1 VTPFVDLHLHTNASD
16 GTDTP
21 SEVVRR
27 ADALGLAAMAI
38 TDHDTVA
45 GLAEGKAAAKET
57 GIPLVPG
64 VEISARLGWA
74 EIHVIGLGIDP
85 LHPVL
90 AAFLEAQRATRTERA
105 RAIVDRLH
113 RVGVNISWEVL
124 TADSASGDSLGR
136 MHLAREIHRL
146 GHAKTVQQAFDK
158 FLNRRGAAWVNK
170 ELPGCGAAISVVHDA
185 GGLAFLAHPGI
196 GHASKLL
203 DKLLVLPFDGIEAWH
218 SKHTAGHVDQFQ
230 QLAAERGLLLSGG
243 SDCHGMAKGR
253 QDMGSVRVPVAC
265 YERLMEALAERHGKG
280 GH

>member
-16 GTDTP
+16 GTDP
-21 SEVVRR
+21 PGEVVRR
-27 ADALGLAAMAI
+27 AAELGLVAMAL

-45 GLAEGKAAAKET
+45 GLAEGAAAAEVA

-64 VEISARLGWA
+64 VEISALLGWA
-74 EIHVIGLGIDP
+74 EIHITGLGIDP
-85 LHPVL
+85 LHPAL
-90 AAFLEAQRATRTERA
+90 AAFLEAQRAARTGRA
-105 RAIVDRLH
+105 RTIVDRLH
-113 RVGVNISWEVL
+113 RVGIEISWEAL
-124 TADSASGDSLGR
+124 TANSTPGDSLGR
-136 MHLAREIHRL
+136 MHLAREISRL

-158 FLNRRGAAWVNK
+158 YLNRRGAAWVGK
-170 ELPGCGAAISVVHDA
+170 ELPGCGETISVIHDA

-218 SKHTAGHVDQFQ
+218 SKHTAGHVDQFR
-230 QLAAERGLLLSGG
+230 QLAGERGLLLAGG

-253 QDMGSVRVPVAC
+253 QDMGSVQVPVSC
-265 YERLMEALAERHGKG
+265 HERLMEALAERHGKG